1 MSDLILRFPD
11 QIVFGTDVIN
21 RIGQVVSSFG
31 SRCFLVTESV
41 LRQNGTIEQIEEIL
55 DRRAVESIVFDEIGP
70 GATSAGL
77 AELVSMAGASKA
89 RVVVGVGGMRVLS
102 AARIISVALAPG
114 MELGDVLSGRAR
126 PQRST
131 HYVEV
136 PSSYRNHFMLR
147 SECVMT
153 DGATRQPM
161 VIQLPENTTD
171 AVLIDPN
178 LTLSMSPKY
187 AAAAMMDT
195 LLAAVEGLISTR
207 SSFYSDTVLLRAIE
221 MLGEALRG
229 ISDAPGD
236 PRHRIQASQAGVLT
250 SMGLAASSQGVGGA
264 LAYTVN
270 SRYTIPKSWV
280 ATILLPHIID
290 SSVHARPEKL
300 RKVALALGEE
310 VEDLKP
316 GDAAYRASE
325 AVRTIIGR
333 IELPGRL
340 REMDLAIE
348 DLIDVSETASSL
360 EMSASAPAAHTAS
373 DLYDLIKQAF

>member
-1 MSDLILRFPD
+1 MSDLILRFPG
-11 QIVFGTDVIN
+11 QIVFGTDVVN
-21 RIGQVVSSFG
+21 RIGQVVSALG
-31 SRCFLVTESV
+31 TRCFIVTESV

-55 DRRAVESIVFDEIGP
+55 ERRSVDAIVFDEIGP
-70 GATSAGL
+70 GATTAGL
-77 AELVSMAGASKA
+77 TELVSMAGASKA

-102 AARIISVALAPG
+102 AARVISVALAPNL
-114 MELGDVLSGRAR
+114 EVGDVLSGRAK
-126 PQRST
+126 PSTAT

-147 SECVMT
+147 NECVMT
-153 DGATRQPM
+153 DGSTRQPM
-161 VIQLPENTTD
+161 LIQLPEKTTD
-171 AVLIDPN
+171 AVLVDPN

-221 MLGEALRG
+221 MLGTALRG
-229 ISDAPGD
+229 ISEAPTD
-236 PRHRIQASQAGVLT
+236 PRHRIQASEAGLLA

-264 LAYTVN
+264 LAYTIN

-280 ATILLPHIID
+280 ATVLLPHIID

-300 RKVALALGEE
+300 RRVAVALGEE

-316 GDAAYRASE
+316 GDAAYHASE

-348 DLIDVSETASSL
+348 DLVDVSETASAL